1 MASQR
6 LNETPDMTSLL
17 DYGDSLGSQQSSVA
31 AGSSVTAAGVEG
43 SFDFR
48 RSGRDSGL
56 GGSLAVSA

>member
-1 MASQR
+1 
-6 LNETPDMTSLL
+6 MTSLL

>member
-1 MASQR
+1 
-6 LNETPDMTSLL
+6 MTSLL
-17 DYGDSLGSQQSSVA
+17 NYGDSLGSQQSSVA
-31 AGSSVTAAGVEG
+31 AGSSVTANVEG